1 MDIIVEEMGVSDLQ
15 SMPKH
20 RLQELVEQAK
30 PCSQYGKVA
39 QYIPALSTANPA
51 ELSIAYYSDD
61 GCVSAGDATKS
72 FTMQSISKII
82 ALALAIDDN
91 GFERVFEKV
100 GMEPTGA
107 PFQSMGSLAENASA
121 KPLNPMINAGA
132 LAVTN
137 LIKGETNQE
146 KFGRILKL
154 VQKLANNE
162 RIAYNQNVARSEFET
177 ANLNRSLGYFL
188 KEHQI
193 IDGDI
198 EELLDLYTKQ
208 CAIELNGIDLARIG
222 YVLAH
227 RGYDPHRGEVILTE
241 DIARTVITLMVTCG
255 MYNESGEFA
264 VRAGIPAKSGVSG
277 GILSL
282 VPGKMGIGVYGP
294 SLNRKGNSI
303 AGVKLLQ
310 LLSEQLQLSIF

>member
-1 MDIIVEEMGVSDLQ
+1 MKQ
-15 SMPKH
+15 
-20 RLQELVEQAK
+20 R
-30 PCSQYGKVA
+30 
-39 QYIPALSTANPA
+39 
-51 ELSIAYYSDD
+51 
-61 GCVSAGDATKS
+61 
-72 FTMQSISKII
+72 
-82 ALALAIDDN
+82 
-91 GFERVFEKV
+91 
-100 GMEPTGA
+100 
-107 PFQSMGSLAENASA
+107 
-121 KPLNPMINAGA
+121 
-132 LAVTN
+132 
-137 LIKGETNQE
+137 
-146 KFGRILKL
+146 
-154 VQKLANNE
+154 
-162 RIAYNQNVARSEFET
+162 
-177 ANLNRSLGYFL
+177 NLNRSLGYFL